1 MSDDFFPAVVGFVYF
16 SKLRHVYLISS
27 RNGERRNIAQSSFST
42 TIFHAR
48 FAYPPDDILR
58 KAIPGLS
65 LRTLMTVSRKGLV
78 GTQTFAIVSLQQIP
92 SADVRSGGFNELKT
106 KSRVPRISEYNW
118 KRNIAA
124 IFFIKIFPR

>member
-1 MSDDFFPAVVGFVYF
+1 MLMNNVGRLFSCGFVYF

-27 RNGERRNIAQSSFST
+27 RNDEGRKIAQSSFST

-65 LRTLMTVSRKGLV
+65 LRTLMT
-78 GTQTFAIVSLQQIP
+78 ISL
-92 SADVRSGGFNELKT
+92 E
-106 KSRVPRISEYNW
+106 RV
-118 KRNIAA
+118 
-124 IFFIKIFPR
+124 